1 MTDVGLALPPAD
13 VDRLGAEAA
22 RYGHRV
28 VAETPDADILAPRIA
43 TAKPEVVIAAAVSPH
58 LSARLVAAC
67 DAHGVRLVVVGDSA
81 RERRFAA
88 SLGVVDPV
96 PGPAAWTLL
105 APGYSGPAPA
115 PGGTVAPPAVP
126 PSVRPAAMPSSPSA
140 PSAVEEVSAV
150 TLPRPPARPGAE
162 TPGTAA
168 PAAPAPVERG
178 QVVAVWGP
186 GGAPGR
192 TSLAIALAGELAA
205 AGVPVALADADTH
218 AAAVAPSLGLL
229 DEAPGFAA
237 ACRLAGAGGLTT
249 AELDRVAAV
258 HRDGFRVLTGIG
270 RPARWPELT
279 AERVAGVLDAVRGWA
294 GITVVDVA
302 ASLEQDEEL
311 SSDLA
316 APRRNAATLEAL
328 RRADRI
334 VAVAAADPVGLA
346 RFLRGHAEL
355 LDAVGPGRVTVVAN
369 KVRSGAIG
377 LDPGGQ
383 VRATLERFGGVTP
396 VHLVPWD
403 PAGFD
408 AALLSGRSLA
418 AAAPRSPARAV
429 IRKLAAELARS

>member
-1 MTDVGLALPPAD
+1 MTDVGLALPLAD

-43 TAKPEVVIAAAVSPH
+43 VTRPEVVIAAATAPH

-88 SLGVVDPV
+88 GLGVVDPV

-105 APGYSGPAPA
+105 APGYAGPAPVAA
-115 PGGTVAPPAVP
+115 PAVVAPH
-126 PSVRPAAMPSSPSA
+126 
-140 PSAVEEVSAV
+140 EEPVAV
-150 TLPRPPARPGAE
+150 TLPRPPARPPVAAAARPAE
-162 TPGTAA
+162 P
-168 PAAPAPVERG
+168 PAAPPPVERG
-178 QVVAVWGP
+178 SVVAVWGP

-205 AGVPVALADADTH
+205 SGVPVALADADTH

-237 ACRLAGAGGLTT
+237 ACRLAGTGGLTT

-258 HRDGFRVLTGIG
+258 HGEGFRVLTGIG

-294 GITVVDVA
+294 GVTVVDVA

-328 RRADRI
+328 RRADRVI
-334 VAVAAADPVGLA
+334 AVAAADPVGLA

-355 LDAVGPGRVTVVAN
+355 LDAVGPGRLTVVAN

-396 VHLVPWD
+396 AHLIPWD
-403 PAGFD
+403 PAAFD
-408 AALLSGRSLA
+408 AALLGGRSLA
-418 AAAPRSPARAV
+418 AAAPRSSARGV
-429 IRKLAAELARS
+429 LRKLAAELARR